1 MDCVPFSMKDLDIF
15 AGGMSLL
22 RFLGPD
28 KLMRAEIVQNN
39 HLLERSRKKL
49 LEFTNRDYWHRWNDL
64 RGLTVSTESDAND
77 HYVEFELFTK
87 GWWISGY
94 HGAAS
99 IPVDRRLGEC
109 FHSVGAICCIAFL
122 DLMSSSHGI
131 DNEVML
137 NAQCIAGS
145 RVLQCLEKVLSTS
158 SLSNFGADT
167 LRALISILGLTMMAI
182 YWSSPR
188 VQSCP
193 VSFL

>member
-1 MDCVPFSMKDLDIF
+1 MKDLDIF

-49 LEFTNRDYWHRWNDL
+49 LEYTNKDNWHRWNDL
-64 RGLTVSTESDAND
+64 RALTISTESDAND
-77 HYVEFELFTK
+77 HYFKVELFTK
-87 GWWISGY
+87 DWWISGY

-99 IPVDRRLGEC
+99 IPVDGGLGEC
-109 FHSVGAICCIAFL
+109 THSVATIYCIEFL

-131 DNEVML
+131 DNEVVL

-145 RVLQCLEKVLSTS
+145 RVLQCLEKVLSNS
-158 SLSNFGADT
+158 SLAHFGADA
-167 LRALISILGLTMMAI
+167 LRALISILCLTMRI
-182 YWSSPR
+182 VDFTSPSVR
-188 VQSCP
+188 SCP